1 MCAGD
6 FQSCASNLQSLVST
20 LALRVDMSEDMQ
32 QGLNAR
38 EQAAFDQQLEA
49 LPQVRPEQVHCGNRH
64 IAFQGCLQTS

>member
-20 LALRVDMSEDMQ
+20 LALCVNMSEDMQ

-38 EQAAFDQQLEA
+38 EQTAFDQQLEA
-49 LPQVRPEQVHCGNRH
+49 LPQVSQNCR
-64 IAFQGCLQTS
+64 